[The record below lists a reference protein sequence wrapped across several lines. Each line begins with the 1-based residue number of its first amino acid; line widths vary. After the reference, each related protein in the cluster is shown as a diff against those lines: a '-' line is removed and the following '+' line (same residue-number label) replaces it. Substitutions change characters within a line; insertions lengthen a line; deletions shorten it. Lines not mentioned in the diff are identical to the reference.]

1 MAATMTWKT
10 GLVVVVAVGAC
21 AGPRSPVQGALSQAV
36 VEGVYTC
43 ESGPIVIMR
52 DRDGAFLLDGSQR
65 ELITGSW
72 RSVGTDHFV
81 VLTRVESRA
90 IALEYLVPRNRSLPA
105 TMLTY
110 DKASGAAFKI
120 IAAGDAWRIH
130 GESSSTSSCAT
141 ATVAARR

>member
-1 MAATMTWKT
+1 MAAAMTWKT

-21 AGPRSPVQGALSQAV
+21 AGPRSPVEGALSHAV
-36 VEGVYTC
+36 VEAVYTC
-43 ESGPIVIMR
+43 GRGPIVIMR

-65 ELITGSW
+65 ELVTGSW
-72 RSVGTDHFV
+72 RSGGADHFV
-81 VLTRVESRA
+81 VLTRIESRA

-130 GESSSTSSCAT
+130 GDSRSTSSCET
-141 ATVAARR
+141 DTVTARR